1 MPKKVLR
8 LTVHLKIQAVTCPGV
23 FLPEKDDVYV
33 SVCMLGKFLKT
44 KFLPSIFPLTFNEKM
59 KIEKSFPEAMNPGDV
74 ANMLEMDTTKFELI
88 QLTPPVGETLS
99 IYEQNTREF
108 LYPGRRL
115 TPSYPGTDR
124 ELLMKRSI
132 DFPGIAPRLEFSTT
146 SIIKECPLDLTQ
158 IEYEEDKMKLEIQS
172 SPVRKSMTKSSKRKT
187 CLAECPRKF
196 SKNNSYK
203 QPTIASQSR
212 SPSPYTKR
220 RMAALS
226 EDANQ
231 RLAHLNLGPYQFK
244 KETDNKPPFV
254 IRHVDH
260 KLLPT
265 DELCIASSSLSSKPS
280 SQKCWPLG
288 SPIYDDPSLRGSY
301 GPSRT
306 SLNAIKKP
314 HEKDLLDDSF
324 EDTDEHI
331 MSGPAGRQFSPA
343 MTLMG
348 YSTPSSFQKQS
359 PVLKRLS
366 LRERFYPEPSSPT
379 KWEEIHQRVIKVLK
393 TNNARQRLKF
403 DSSAEVDYCSGRRS
417 ASPIDSLCDTTEH
430 LSSTLQ
436 HNATVHLSDDD
447 YWSNHAAVYKGKP
460 HRAIFEES
468 LEKIYR
474 NMYKKAADST

>member
-8 LTVHLKIQAVTCPGV
+8 LTVYLKIQAVTCPGV
-23 FLPEKDDVYV
+23 FLPEKNDVYV
-33 SVCMLGKFLKT
+33 SVYMLGKFQKT
-44 KFLPSIFPLTFNEKM
+44 KFLPSVFPLTFSDKM
-59 KIEKSFPEAMNPGDV
+59 KIEKNFPEAMNPGDV
-74 ANMLEMDTTKFELI
+74 ADMLEMDTTKFELI
-88 QLTPPVGETLS
+88 QLTPPAGETLA

-115 TPSYPGTDR
+115 TPSYPGMDR

-146 SIIKECPLDLTQ
+146 SIIKECPLDLAQ
-158 IEYEEDKMKLEIQS
+158 IEYEEDNVKLELQS
-172 SPVRKSMTKSSKRKT
+172 SPIRKSMTKSSKRKT
-187 CLAECPRKF
+187 CPREI
-196 SKNNSYK
+196 SKDNSYK
-203 QPTIASQSR
+203 QPTIASQTR
-212 SPSPYTKR
+212 SLSPYTKR

-231 RLAHLNLGPYQFK
+231 RLAHLNLGPFQFK

-265 DELCIASSSLSSKPS
+265 NDLYIASSSLSSKPS
-280 SQKCWPLG
+280 SHTSWPLG
-288 SPIYDDPSLRGSY
+288 SPIYNDPSLRGSY

-324 EDTDEHI
+324 EDTDEPI
-331 MSGPAGRQFSPA
+331 MSGPAGRQLFPA
-343 MTLMG
+343 MTPMK
-348 YSTPSSFQKQS
+348 YSTSSFQKQS
-359 PVLKRLS
+359 PALNRLS
-366 LRERFYPEPSSPT
+366 LRERFYPESCGPT
-379 KWEEIHQRVIKVLK
+379 KWEEIHQRVLKVLK
-393 TNNARQRLKF
+393 SNSARQRLQF
-403 DSSAEVDYCSGRRS
+403 DSSAEVDYPSGRRS
-417 ASPIDSLCDTTEH
+417 ASSIDSLCDTSGH
-430 LSSTLQ
+430 LSSVHQ
-436 HNATVHLSDDD
+436 QNASVHLGDGD
-447 YWSNHAAVYKGKP
+447 YWSNRAAVYKGKP